1 MKFLRDNQS
10 NIVLILISALII
22 LIVNTSTYY
31 YLEKTDGVKQLE
43 ATKDLDRLKYSKE
56 IAKKYITIL
65 NMSNEQEYQQ
75 LREESKG
82 YMSESLRSEF
92 FYNDTYKL
100 GKRTEKAVIKS
111 ITTERESDSTY
122 IHKIETVFQNGTI
135 EPYKSTF
142 LVTVIGG
149 KISFVESLGV

>member
-1 MKFLRDNQS
+1 MKFLKDNQS
-10 NIVLILISALII
+10 NIILIFISALII
-22 LIVNTSTYY
+22 LVVNTSTYY
-31 YLEKTDGVKQLE
+31 YLEETDGVKQLE

-65 NMSNEQEYQQ
+65 NVSNEQEYQQ